1 MSRLR
6 RRLNDEGGFT
16 LIELIIALT
25 ITGVVASAT
34 ASVLLTSI
42 RAEQFAREM
51 RTSMDDGRIALD
63 RIRKEVR
70 SARRV
75 YTDSTARTLHVW
87 IDRDQDNLQDTTE
100 QITFQVRDDATGPQL
115 VRFTAAAPTPV
126 LVVRN
131 IALADAF
138 AYPTSPTPAVGT
150 RVVTLTFTTD
160 VRASGG
166 PQAITVTDS
175 VRLRNVA

>member
-1 MSRLR
+1 VSRLR
-6 RRLNDEGGFT
+6 RRPDGEDGFT
-16 LIELIIALT
+16 IVELMIALT
-25 ITGVVASAT
+25 ITGIVASAT
-34 ASVLLTSI
+34 ASVLMTSL
-42 RAEQFAREM
+42 RAERFAREL

-63 RIRKEVR
+63 RVRGEVR

-75 YTDSTARTLHVW
+75 YTDSTARVLHVW
-87 IDRDQDNLQDTTE
+87 IDRNQDNLQDSTE
-100 QITFQVRDDATGPQL
+100 QVTFEVRDDPTGPQL

-126 LVVRN
+126 LVARN

-138 AYPTSPTPAVGT
+138 AYPTSPTPTAGT
-150 RVVTLTFTTD
+150 RVVTMTFTSD